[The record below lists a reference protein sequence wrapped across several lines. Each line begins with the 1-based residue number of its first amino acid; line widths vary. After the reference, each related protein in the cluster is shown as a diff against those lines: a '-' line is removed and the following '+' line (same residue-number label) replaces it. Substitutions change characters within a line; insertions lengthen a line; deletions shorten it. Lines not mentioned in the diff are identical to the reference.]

1 MKKLQALFAILVI
14 GSVAACG
21 DLPFEPQVDDTIT
34 VEERQVQRG
43 LMGSGS

>member
-21 DLPFEPQVDDTIT
+21 DLPFEPQADDTIT
-34 VEERQVQRG
+34 VEQRQVQRG
-43 LMGSGS
+43 LMDSGS